1 MSFNRIS
8 SVERF
13 PAYTV
18 VLIPWILPAVVLGSP
33 EESVQSGLGI
43 LWMGLG
49 TSCAWLPY
57 LFRGCARPAAVA
69 AAAAVSGLWF
79 WLLLMEFS
87 AGHRIYYF
95 QAVYQGHGEVLFAAA
110 CSAVLLML
118 GGMLAAAV
126 RPAYLRRSVLS
137 AATGAALHN
146 MAAFALAAAVWRA
159 LPFGI
164 FR

>member
-1 MSFNRIS
+1 MSLNRIS
-8 SVERF
+8 SAERF
-13 PAYTV
+13 SAYAA
-18 VLIPWILPAVVLGSP
+18 VLAPWILPAVFLGSP
-33 EESVQSGLGI
+33 EGGVQSGFGI

-57 LFRGCARPAAVA
+57 LLRSCARPAAVA
-69 AAAAVSGLWF
+69 AAAAVSSLWF

-87 AGHRIYYF
+87 AGYRAYYF
-95 QAVYQGHGEVLFAAA
+95 QAVYQGHGEVLFAVV

-118 GGMLAAAV
+118 VGMLAVAV
-126 RPAYLRRSVLS
+126 RPAYLCRSVLS
-137 AATGAALHN
+137 AATGAVLHN
-146 MAAFALAAAVWRA
+146 MAVFALAAAVWRA